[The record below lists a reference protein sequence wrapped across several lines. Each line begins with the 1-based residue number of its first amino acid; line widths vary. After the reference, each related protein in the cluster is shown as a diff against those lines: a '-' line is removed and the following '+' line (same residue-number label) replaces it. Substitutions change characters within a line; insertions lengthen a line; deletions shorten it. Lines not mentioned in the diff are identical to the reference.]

1 MKNKILKIK
10 VLPIF
15 LAILFTAC
23 NTDIPEN
30 PEKTNSLPV
39 IYPDYTGLIIP
50 PNIAPLNFLVKE
62 KGEKFI
68 ARFTPENGKPV
79 VISNNNPEIK
89 IKAADWKRML
99 SENRGKQLNV
109 DVFVS
114 ENGNWKQFNTFT
126 QQISNDEIDSYLSY
140 RLINSA
146 YVLWFE
152 MGIYQRNLENFEQDV
167 IIQNKSVGGGCV
179 NCHSLSRNNPEK
191 FMLHIRAKF
200 PGTVI
205 YNNGKL
211 EKVETKT
218 DFTLASAAY
227 GNWHPDGKHIAFSVN
242 QINQNFHVFKDQ
254 SNEVTDKYSDLVVY
268 DTENKILTTSPAV
281 STRSRENLPE
291 WSADGKTLYYISAP
305 EAVDDSARTIARY
318 SLMKIP
324 YDVDTKT
331 WGQPD
336 TVISA
341 GQTGKSIT
349 FPRTSPDGK
358 FIAFCMTE
366 YGYFTIH
373 HKKSDIFLFDI
384 EKQQIVLPEG
394 LNSTETDSYHSWS
407 SNGRWLIFSSRRMDG
422 VHTRTFISYID
433 QSGKAGKPFVLPQED
448 PQFYSDYLL
457 NFNRPEMMTG
467 KITVSPQQIRDAARE
482 TASPVSFDPDVN
494 IDALS
499 GASKIRN
506 NKK

>member
-15 LAILFTAC
+15 LAILFIAC
-23 NTDIPEN
+23 KTEIPEN
-30 PEKTNSLPV
+30 AEKTNKLPV
-39 IYPDYTGLIIP
+39 VYPDYTELIIP

-62 KGEKFI
+62 KGEKYLV
-68 ARFTPENGKPV
+68 RFTPENGKPV

-99 SENRGKQLNV
+99 SENRGKQLKV

-114 ENGNWKQFNTFT
+114 ENGRWKQFNTFT

-191 FMLHIRAKF
+191 FMFHIRAKF

-268 DTENKILTTSPAV
+268 DTENKTLTTSPAV
-281 STRSRENLPE
+281 STRNRENLPE

-331 WGQPD
+331 WGQAD

-384 EKQQIVLPEG
+384 EKQQIVHPEG

-407 SNGRWLIFSSRRMDG
+407 SNGKWLIFSSRRMDG

-482 TASPVSFDPDVN
+482 TAYPVSFDPDVN